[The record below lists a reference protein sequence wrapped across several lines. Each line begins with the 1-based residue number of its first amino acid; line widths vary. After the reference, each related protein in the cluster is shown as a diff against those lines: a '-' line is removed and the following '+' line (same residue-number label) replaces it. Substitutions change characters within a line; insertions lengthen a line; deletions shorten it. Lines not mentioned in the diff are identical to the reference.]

1 MNISWICHFW
11 VFCFSLRCTD
21 QRSGLLMF
29 IINSDYY
36 YYYAYELAGKFQ
48 IHGYISPCRHCYLL
62 LFCFDR
68 FPIFVLKTDEEH
80 SPFNSMF
87 NSIPSYELYFLQL
100 LTTPCQNPSHVPLLS
115 NCRQFSCHMISNPI
129 ATPDHES
136 NQYNPHPLRLFAII
150 VSVTALN
157 TKFIFWVSVAHVRWT
172 YISLSSFKFFPSNC
186 LLI

>member
-1 MNISWICHFW
+1 MNISWICHFC

-36 YYYAYELAGKFQ
+36 YYYAYELAGNFQ

-62 LFCFDR
+62 FCFDR
-68 FPIFVLKTDEEH
+68 FSIFVLKTDEEH

-87 NSIPSYELYFLQL
+87 NSIHSYELYFLQL

-115 NCRQFSCHMISNPI
+115 NCRQFSCHMILIPI
-129 ATPDHES
+129 ATPDHERIS
-136 NQYNPHPLRLFAII
+136 II
-150 VSVTALN
+150 HIL
-157 TKFIFWVSVAHVRWT
+157 WG
-172 YISLSSFKFFPSNC
+172 YLQ
-186 LLI
+186 L

>member
-1 MNISWICHFW
+1 MNISSICHFW

-21 QRSGLLMF
+21 QTSGLLMF

-62 LFCFDR
+62 LFCFER

-87 NSIPSYELYFLQL
+87 NSIRSYELYFLQL
-100 LTTPCQNPSHVPLLS
+100 LTTPCQNPSHAPLLS
-115 NCRQFSCHMISNPI
+115 NATANSFPATWFQSPLPHQNTRAIS
-129 ATPDHES
+129 
-136 NQYNPHPLRLFAII
+136 II
-150 VSVTALN
+150 H
-157 TKFIFWVSVAHVRWT
+157 I
-172 YISLSSFKFFPSNC
+172 LSGY
-186 LLI
+186 LQL

>member
-1 MNISWICHFW
+1 MNISWICHFC

-87 NSIPSYELYFLQL
+87 NSIRSYELYFFAALDNLPKSKSYSTPFQL
-100 LTTPCQNPSHVPLLS
+100 PTVFLPHDFKPHSHTRS
-115 NCRQFSCHMISNPI
+115 REQ
-129 ATPDHES
+129 
-136 NQYNPHPLRLFAII
+136 
-150 VSVTALN
+150 SV
-157 TKFIFWVSVAHVRWT
+157 
-172 YISLSSFKFFPSNC
+172 
-186 LLI
+186 